1 MAQYSDTFHC
11 YTDDFIDR
19 IESKLYTRDINYAN
33 IEKMTWPIGEEG
45 LFDNIE
51 DFKNEHLDWLEPVKM
66 KRVLVQ
72 AGAGMGVWPI
82 LYTQYF
88 DTIYTFEPSLMNRY
102 VSEKNIKKYDVNNK
116 ITFFKKALG
125 EHEDKGWTLD
135 KSRQH
140 YGEFQNHGAHR
151 INLNEN
157 GSEKT
162 TKIDSLNL
170 QICDLIQLD
179 IEGFEYQALVGAK
192 ETLERCKPVIIVET
206 AHGGVSE
213 RQMNVMN
220 YRKYWQGRM
229 DAIYVHNSHK

>member
-1 MAQYSDTFHC
+1 M
-11 YTDDFIDR
+11 I
-19 IESKLYTRDINYAN
+19 
-33 IEKMTWPIGEEG
+33 
-45 LFDNIE
+45 
-51 DFKNEHLDWLEPVKM
+51 
-66 KRVLVQ
+66 
-72 AGAGMGVWPI
+72 
-82 LYTQYF
+82 
-88 DTIYTFEPSLMNRY
+88 
-102 VSEKNIKKYDVNNK
+102 
-116 ITFFKKALG
+116 KKALG
-125 EHEDKGWTLD
+125 EHEDKGWILD

-140 YGEFQNHGAHR
+140 YGAFQNHGAHR